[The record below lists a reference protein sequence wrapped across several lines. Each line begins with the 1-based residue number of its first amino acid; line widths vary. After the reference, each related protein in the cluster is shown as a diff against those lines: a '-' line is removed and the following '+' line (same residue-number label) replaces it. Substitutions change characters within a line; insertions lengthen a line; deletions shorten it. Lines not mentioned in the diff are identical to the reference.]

1 MQRQLGRDYIM
12 GDKLINVEETGS
24 KKRRKKKQDKV
35 RRILS
40 IDSLKPMSKV
50 VNKLELKKLRANMV
64 YTGRVVNIYVPDNDD
79 KAIEIESSWIELCL
93 LLLGFLD
100 MKTDNKMLKVLVEK
114 KVLSSGFDITS
125 NPSMTMTKSNKEVY
139 SIPGTGL
146 YLITTN
152 NPFIMLEAIKN
163 IVSAIGIKDTDFKLD
178 VVPMEENELAAKLA
192 TGDTELATKQMYIE
206 DASRI
211 IKEQSKIESI
221 SIEGICSQVNKFS
234 EAVEFM
240 MMYICNNY
248 TEEEIRKA
256 MVCNIQTVG
265 ISDTK
270 ELEGVETSS
279 IENTELYLY
288 MSQDNYKF
296 IEYLY
301 KLSKFLN
308 IPDVI
313 VEITQEYF
321 V

>member
-1 MQRQLGRDYIM
+1 M

-40 IDSLKPMSKV
+40 LDSLKPMSKV

-125 NPSMTMTKSNKEVY
+125 NPSMTMTNSNKEVY

-192 TGDTELATKQMYIE
+192 TCDTELATKQMYIE

-221 SIEGICSQVNKFS
+221 SIEDICSQVNKFS

-321 V
+321 VEQ